1 MVTKK
6 IASAEPLFTKF
17 KHIHGYPLSGNN
29 ISSPRLGPENPW
41 ICVRPLSNFYMYC
54 VYAQKS
60 HVSTCFIYT
69 FLYIGNGAPD
79 ITKVYLL
86 QQCVHTRQTY
96 MYSICRH
103 IRHICIMI
111 NARNIFCIRLHR
123 YEKYTCSIYITILAL
138 TEGSVRFVYQHDRER
153 GYL

>member
-1 MVTKK
+1 MPQQNHSSLNSNT
-6 IASAEPLFTKF
+6 SMD
-17 KHIHGYPLSGNN
+17 SGNN

-79 ITKVYLL
+79 ITKV
-86 QQCVHTRQTY
+86 
-96 MYSICRH
+96 
-103 IRHICIMI
+103 
-111 NARNIFCIRLHR
+111 
-123 YEKYTCSIYITILAL
+123 
-138 TEGSVRFVYQHDRER
+138 
-153 GYL
+153 

>member
-1 MVTKK
+1 MVTKNLPRQNY
-6 IASAEPLFTKF
+6 SSLNSNTSMD
-17 KHIHGYPLSGNN
+17 SGNN
-29 ISSPRLGPENPW
+29 ISSPRLGSENPW

-96 MYSICRH
+96 MYSIYRH
-103 IRHICIMI
+103 LRHICIMI
-111 NARNIFCIRLHR
+111 NARNIFAYACIYMKSTRVL
-123 YEKYTCSIYITILAL
+123 YTLTILAL
-138 TEGSVRFVYQHDRER
+138 TDVVCSICISTRLGR
-153 GYL
+153 GISLEK

>member
-6 IASAEPLFTKF
+6 IASAEKLFTKF
-17 KHIHGYPLSGNN
+17 KHIHGYPLSGNK

-41 ICVRPLSNFYMYC
+41 ICVRPLSNLYMYC

-79 ITKVYLL
+79 ITKVSYFNSVYILGKRTCIL
-86 QQCVHTRQTY
+86 
-96 MYSICRH
+96 SID
-103 IRHICIMI
+103 
-111 NARNIFCIRLHR
+111 
-123 YEKYTCSIYITILAL
+123 IYGIYAL
-138 TEGSVRFVYQHDRER
+138 
-153 GYL
+153 

>member
-6 IASAEPLFTKF
+6 NCLSRITLHLIQTHPW
-17 KHIHGYPLSGNN
+17 IPLSGNN

-41 ICVRPLSNFYMYC
+41 ICVRLLSNFYMYC

-79 ITKVYLL
+79 ITKV
-86 QQCVHTRQTY
+86 
-96 MYSICRH
+96 
-103 IRHICIMI
+103 
-111 NARNIFCIRLHR
+111 
-123 YEKYTCSIYITILAL
+123 
-138 TEGSVRFVYQHDRER
+138 
-153 GYL
+153 